1 MGKTELLRVPVHPGL
16 KEILR
21 TVASEHGMSLAAF
34 VREAAA
40 AQAREYLGVDEV
52 TFRRTVAERPR
63 RTRRGRHG

>member
-21 TVASEHGMSLAAF
+21 TVASEHGMSLAEF
-34 VREAAA
+34 VREAAV

-52 TFRRTVAERPR
+52 TFRRKVARVGPGT
-63 RTRRGRHG
+63 TRG